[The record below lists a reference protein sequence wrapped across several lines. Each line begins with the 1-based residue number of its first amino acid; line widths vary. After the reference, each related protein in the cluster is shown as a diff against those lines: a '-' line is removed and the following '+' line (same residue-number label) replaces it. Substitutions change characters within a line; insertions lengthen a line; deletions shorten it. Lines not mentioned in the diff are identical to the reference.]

1 MDSEELAAPLD
12 LEKVNKNGV
21 GADLAI
27 VNETLFKGA
36 AWIWKRSQPLLTQNK
51 SMKQLPKVTRGFVI
65 APSPCYLRNNQ

>member
-36 AWIWKRSQPLLTQNK
+36 AWIWKCSQPLLTQNK
-51 SMKQLPKVTRGFVI
+51 SMKQLPKVTRGFLS
-65 APSPCYLRNNQ
+65 AHNPY